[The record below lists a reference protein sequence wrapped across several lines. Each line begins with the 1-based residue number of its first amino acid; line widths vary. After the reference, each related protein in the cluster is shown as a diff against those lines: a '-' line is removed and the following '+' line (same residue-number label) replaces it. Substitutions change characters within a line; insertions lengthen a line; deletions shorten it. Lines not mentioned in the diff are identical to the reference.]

1 MPEFYGGAGYCIWT
15 GPSEVRR
22 RTERINAPERKT
34 GTGDMNTFA
43 HKKSAACVT
52 YGPGLSRT
60 SHTDGEM
67 VHIRDYLGSI
77 EVLKEAIHQL
87 VALSVSSGA

>member
-1 MPEFYGGAGYCIWT
+1 M
-15 GPSEVRR
+15 
-22 RTERINAPERKT
+22 T
-34 GTGDMNTFA
+34 GTDDMNTFA
-43 HKKSAACVT
+43 HKKSSACVI

-67 VHIRDYLGSI
+67 VQIRDYMESI

-87 VALSVSSGA
+87 DVLSVGTGI